1 MREYLEKNYNADS
14 MKDKELVIK
23 LAVKALLEVS
33 VIVVMCVGCACMC
46 TYMHACILC
55 IIHASSVSFMHPLYH
70 SCILCIINASSVSFM
85 HPPYHS
91 CLGAV
96 PQVVQS
102 GSQSI
107 EMAVLEKGKRLKVWA
122 WNVWWRFSA
131 VLRVCV

>member
-23 LAVKALLEVS
+23 LAVKALLEVN
-33 VIVVMCVGCACMC
+33 VMVVMFGDCASMC
-46 TYMHACILC
+46 MHAC
-55 IIHASSVSFMHPLYH
+55 SVSFM
-70 SCILCIINASSVSFM
+70 SWCC
-85 HPPYHS
+85 
-91 CLGAV
+91 AV

-122 WNVWWRFSA
+122 WNVWCRVSA
-131 VLRVCV
+131 VLRCGLGMCGGGSQLF